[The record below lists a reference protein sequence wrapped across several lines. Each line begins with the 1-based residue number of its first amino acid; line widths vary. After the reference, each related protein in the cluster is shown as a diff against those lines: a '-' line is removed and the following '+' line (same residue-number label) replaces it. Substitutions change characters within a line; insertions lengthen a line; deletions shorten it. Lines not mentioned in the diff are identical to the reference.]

1 LRAVIQASCRA
12 FAEVE
17 NAERAGWS
25 GHHYGSVDDAL
36 VDDVDAAGDNPVD
49 LTRLPPRRSEWNS
62 IAVLGGAHEDDL
74 DLALGYLEAGAIL
87 ASHWIRTGTNDA
99 LPVPIYYQYRHAIE
113 LGLKW
118 NIRSAATCL
127 RRDGVSVPPDELD
140 NFLTRSHVIAHLAD
154 RLNQYLGRLM
164 PAPNDRIDPP
174 TQDTLDWLH
183 QLDENGQ
190 TFRYSTV
197 KGGKGQGL
205 VRARPNQQR
214 VDFDADVRR
223 LHDAAWV
230 LFAGLSGVLDAH
242 AENQAE
248 YYAECEAEYYAEM
261 RQDMEY

>member
-1 LRAVIQASCRA
+1 M
-12 FAEVE
+12 
-17 NAERAGWS
+17 
-25 GHHYGSVDDAL
+25 DDEL
-36 VDDVDAAGDNPVD
+36 VDDVDAPMDDPND
-49 LTRLPPRRSEWNS
+49 LTRLPLRRSEWDS
-62 IAVLGGAHEDDL
+62 IAVLGGAEEDDL

-87 ASHWIRTGTNDA
+87 ASHWIRTGANDA

-113 LGLKW
+113 LALKW
-118 NIRSAATCL
+118 NLRLAAACL
-127 RRDGVSVPPDELD
+127 RRDGVSVPPEELD
-140 NFLTRSHVIAHLAD
+140 SFLTTSHAIAHLAD

-164 PAPNDRIDPP
+164 PPPNDRIDPA

-183 QLDENGQ
+183 QLDEKGQ

-223 LHDAAWV
+223 LHDAAWM
-230 LFAGLSGVLDAH
+230 LYAGCSGVLDAH

-248 YYAECEAEYYAEM
+248 YYAECDAEYDVEM
-261 RQDMEY
+261 PSAMDY

>member
-1 LRAVIQASCRA
+1 M
-12 FAEVE
+12 
-17 NAERAGWS
+17 
-25 GHHYGSVDDAL
+25 DDAL
-36 VDDVDAAGDNPVD
+36 VDDVDAAGDDPLD
-49 LTRLPPRRSEWNS
+49 MTRLPPRRSEWNS

-99 LPVPIYYQYRHAIE
+99 LPVPIYYQYRHSIE
-113 LGLKW
+113 LSLKW
-118 NIRSAATCL
+118 NIRSAAACL
-127 RRDGVSVPPDELD
+127 RRDGVSVPPGELD
-140 NFLTRSHVIAHLAD
+140 NFLARSHVIAHLAD
-154 RLNQYLGRLM
+154 RLNQYLSRLM
-164 PAPNDRIDPP
+164 PPPNDRIDPP

-190 TFRYSTV
+190 TFRFSTV

-223 LHDAAWV
+223 LHDAAWM
-230 LFAGLSGVLDAH
+230 LYAGCSGVLDAH

-248 YYAECEAEYYAEM
+248 YYAEYDAECEAEM
-261 RQDMEY
+261 RSAMDY